1 MITFLILNKYKK
13 LKLVYYTRMSKLMK
27 HAHIDVLN
35 HLKLAI
41 IKKRHYFV
49 LKRTK
54 KYMKFIKYLLDL
66 GLLSGY
72 EKGNVGKNS
81 VIFVFL
87 KYSQSLLSAL
97 KDFEITSKISK
108 KIKISSSPDFS
119 RNTNYI
125 FSSRT
130 VRGTKEHTR
139 LLARLR

>member
-1 MITFLILNKYKK
+1 
-13 LKLVYYTRMSKLMK
+13 MK

-49 LKRTK
+49 IKHTK
-54 KYMKFIKYLLDL
+54 KYMKLIHFFLDL

-72 EKGNVGKNS
+72 EKGNIGKNT

-87 KYSQSLLSAL
+87 KYNQNTLSAL

-108 KIKISSSPDFS
+108 KLKIGSSPTLS

-125 FSSRT
+125 LNYNNNNTRVGRDS
-130 VRGTKEHTR
+130 KEHTR

>member
-1 MITFLILNKYKK
+1 
-13 LKLVYYTRMSKLMK
+13 MK

-49 LKRTK
+49 LKHTK
-54 KYMKFIKYLLDL
+54 KYMKLIHFFLDL

-72 EKGNVGKNS
+72 EKGNIGKNP

-87 KYSQSLLSAL
+87 KYNQSMFSAL

-108 KIKISSSPDFS
+108 KLKIGSSPTFL

-125 FSSRT
+125 LNYNNNNT
-130 VRGTKEHTR
+130 HVVRDTKEHTR

>member
-1 MITFLILNKYKK
+1 
-13 LKLVYYTRMSKLMK
+13 MK

-54 KYMKFIKYLLDL
+54 KYMKFIEYLLDL

-72 EKGNVGKNS
+72 EKGNVGKKP
-81 VIFVFL
+81 VVFVFL
-87 KYSQSLLSAL
+87 KYNQSMLPAL

-108 KIKISSSPDFS
+108 KLKIGSSPTVS
-119 RNTNYI
+119 HNTNYI
-125 FSSRT
+125 LNYNNNNTRI
-130 VRGTKEHTR
+130 VHNTKEHTR

>member
-1 MITFLILNKYKK
+1 
-13 LKLVYYTRMSKLMK
+13 MK

-35 HLKLAI
+35 HLKIAI

-49 LKRTK
+49 LNHTK
-54 KYMKFIKYLLDL
+54 KYMKLIQFFIDL

-72 EKGNVGKNS
+72 EKGNIGKNP

-87 KYSQSLLSAL
+87 KYNQSTFAAL

-108 KIKISSSPDFS
+108 KLKIGSSPTFS

-125 FSSRT
+125 LNYNNTNTRVSRDS
-130 VRGTKEHTR
+130 KEHTR